1 MVADEI
7 AWIYNVRKCQVF
19 FKGSLVMQSSVEQ
32 HTCSKKR
39 GGAVQHTSFFFTLSI
54 LFKGFFISF
63 FLTLKNS
70 KLLFLVKRHFS
81 NIVPF
86 SFFFSFFRLVVF
98 SILLFFFSLLSNV
111 LLYQAHLR
119 FQLLLFLP
127 ERTVWS
133 IYEGQVYLCN
143 KTLRC
148 LTLALRG

>member
-39 GGAVQHTSFFFTLSI
+39 GGAVQHTSFFYSQHPFQRLFYFIFLDFKKFQTPLPGQKTLFQHCSV
-54 LFKGFFISF
+54 FI
-63 FLTLKNS
+63 
-70 KLLFLVKRHFS
+70 
-81 NIVPF
+81 
-86 SFFFSFFRLVVF
+86 FFSFFRLVVF